1 VAIES
6 IESPTHAVSI
16 TRSGEAGAYVPLRP
30 LHTIPNRDF
39 VLRWGVAG
47 ADLKTAMLTHADE
60 RGTYFTMMIVPP
72 AEIAG
77 VERAPMEMVFV
88 LDCSGSME
96 GQPLSLARQAVKRAL
111 RSMRPDDTFQIIR
124 FAKNAAQFESQPVAA
139 TPDNIA
145 RGLRYLDGLQAG
157 GGTNMIHGIRS
168 ALAFDHDDSHV
179 RSVVFLTDGYIG
191 NESDILGEIG
201 RNLGDT
207 RIFSFGIG
215 SSPNRYLLQRMAD
228 MGGGV
233 ASFIGLDASR
243 VDAMDEYF
251 EITSHP
257 AMHNLA
263 IDLDGAAEVY
273 PANLPDVFV
282 GRPVFAHGRLD
293 GAMKQSPR
301 VSGRVGGETVEIAC
315 NWSGHRDHAALPQV
329 WARARI
335 RDLMDRM
342 SWSTEHGLADRVRE
356 TALAYN
362 LASAFTSFLAV
373 DSSRVTE
380 GDHGTRVHVPVP
392 VPEGVRYDTTVGAG
406 G

>member
-1 VAIES
+1 MRVVGDEQLRMMAKIGTGRKRSRLDGAKQQLGQVIEKMAKDY
-6 IESPTHAVSI
+6 EFNVI
-16 TRSGEAGAYVPLRP
+16 TYQTTVRP
-30 LHTIPNRDF
+30 
-39 VLRWGVAG
+39 VWG
-47 ADLKTAMLTHADE
+47 
-60 RGTYFTMMIVPP
+60 
-72 AEIAG
+72 
-77 VERAPMEMVFV
+77 
-88 LDCSGSME
+88 
-96 GQPLSLARQAVKRAL
+96 
-111 RSMRPDDTFQIIR
+111 
-124 FAKNAAQFESQPVAA
+124 
-139 TPDNIA
+139 
-145 RGLRYLDGLQAG
+145 GLRRAAGKNKAEMQATALQLKAG

-191 NESDILGEIG
+191 NQSDILGEIG